1 MKNMIRGDEKMNEP
15 VTKEICT
22 DCMQRKER
30 FISRFRGQDVNIVT
44 MGPYG
49 TTSSIAADYLKRY
62 MTEAV
67 GSREVNICLYEN
79 FDKAVENL
87 KSRHYDL
94 IVLPNAYEKMT
105 NFYWDDT
112 LDLMMTFIIETPT
125 YGLAGISDELPDK
138 GKELLISTCKPVRH
152 LLDGLLK
159 KTVYADRSY
168 EIVEAY
174 STRHALSMLENH
186 EVDLA
191 LTNDTSLKGSR
202 AGFISGVLKTEVLWS
217 VFMYTG

>member
-1 MKNMIRGDEKMNEP
+1 MNGS
-15 VTKEICT
+15 VTKEICM

-30 FISRFRGQDVNIVT
+30 FASRFRGQDVNIVT

-62 MTEAV
+62 MAETVE
-67 GSREVNICLYEN
+67 SREVNIYLYDN

-87 KSRHYDL
+87 KNRHYDL

-105 NFYWDDT
+105 NFYWDNS
-112 LDLMMTFIIETPT
+112 LDLMLTFIIETPT
-125 YGLAGISDELPDK
+125 YGLAGIPDELPDK
-138 GKELLISTCKPVRH
+138 EKPLLISTCKPVRH

-159 KTVYADRSY
+159 KTVYADSSY
-168 EIVEAY
+168 EIVDAY
-174 STRHALSMLENH
+174 STRHALSMLEKH

-191 LTNDTSLKGSR
+191 LTNDTSLKSSK